1 MTRLRYTETDL
12 ITKHFT
18 FEYYIKK
25 GLEKKIQHHIEK
37 VMTNEF
43 ANALKH

>member
-18 FEYYIKK
+18 FEYYIF
-25 GLEKKIQHHIEK
+25 GLKNKNTIPH
-37 VMTNEF
+37 
-43 ANALKH
+43 